1 MRRCGNRN
9 KKYSTCTERGPFQTS
24 SCAWMNLTNGF
35 WMRLLTRFALAAFSN
50 VILTLKCTSLDYLWA
65 LLLKWVLVVCKQH
78 GFASKARGASKTR
91 HWTSKIAAWPDELI
105 YLIPW
110 VKISPRQISQVWR
123 WNIAKNSNFHI
134 SKKYNHTFKK
144 SFSSDVILREKIGL
158 HSPSAARD
166 SLNPFFLKR
175 RNFLACSMI
184 NVRVMSRQK

>member
-35 WMRLLTRFALAAFSN
+35 WMRLLTHFALAAFSN

-78 GFASKARGASKTR
+78 GFASKARGA
-91 HWTSKIAAWPDELI
+91 DELI

-110 VKISPRQISQVWR
+110 VKISRRQISQVWR
-123 WNIAKNSNFHI
+123 WNRAKNSNFHI
-134 SKKYNHTFKK
+134 TKKYNHTFKK
-144 SFSSDVILREKIGL
+144 TFSSDVILREKIGL

-166 SLNPFFLKR
+166 SLNPFFKATKFFGLF
-175 RNFLACSMI
+175 ND
-184 NVRVMSRQK
+184 